1 MDKEL
6 VSSNE
11 YDEFVAKLPPEEQAI
26 RVQKARTHKY
36 ETILEMWEEYWM
48 SCSPQDMRDELLG
61 LNTGE
66 KPLYQ
71 FDDDELENEYQRAVL
86 YFANKD
92 KEQK

>member
-1 MDKEL
+1 MEKG
-6 VSSNE
+6 
-11 YDEFVAKLPPEEQAI
+11 
-26 RVQKARTHKY
+26 ARMSEVTREDKY

-92 KEQK
+92 KEQE